1 MNLPRLTAAFAS
13 FALFAACSADPPA
26 EAPPQADPA
35 DAPAA
40 DEARITEES
49 ARANAFFE
57 AVFEEELSHS
67 PQFQAQLGIRDDYDQ
82 WDDLSE
88 SSADAAYQRAQ
99 RQLAEA
105 EDTIDFELLDEQT
118 ALSYELFRHEA
129 QRRIDT
135 YQWRHHSYMLTQMR
149 GMHAGVPTF
158 LINIHRIQDESDAEA
173 YIARLERVEPLFEQ
187 VHEQLDIRDEKGILP
202 PRFTFARVLD
212 GAGNV
217 IDGYP
222 FNDNGESPLY
232 EDFRNK
238 VEALSLPE
246 ARQNELLEQARA
258 ALLEH
263 VGPAYEKLMD
273 RVAAREEDAT
283 EDAGI
288 WKLPDGSDYYAF
300 ELERMTTTELS
311 AQEIHDIGLREVARI
326 HDEMREIMNVVEY
339 DGTLEEFFEFMRT
352 DEQFYYPDTDEGR
365 QAYLDGATDLI
376 NAFRDRL
383 DEAFTVTPRAEM
395 EVRAVE
401 PFRERTAGK
410 AFYQRASP
418 DGSRPGIYYANLYRM
433 EDMPIYQKEAL
444 AYHEGIPGHHMQIAI
459 AQELEGIPTFRRHI
473 HYQAYTE
480 GWALYS
486 EYFPKEMGFYED
498 PYSDFGRLAMELW
511 RAARL
516 VVDTGLHELQWTR
529 EEAIDYLVENTP
541 NPPGDAQNAIERYIV
556 IPGQATVYLIGMLRI
571 LDIRET
577 AREALGDDFDIR
589 EFHDAVLENGAMP
602 LDMLEEVVLE
612 RLGVR

>member
-238 VEALSLPE
+238 VEELSLPE

>member
-105 EDTIDFELLDEQT
+105 EDTIDVELLDEQT

-238 VEALSLPE
+238 VEELSLPE

>member
-1 MNLPRLTAAFAS
+1 MYLPRLTAIFVTFAV
-13 FALFAACSADPPA
+13 FAACSAEPPP
-26 EAPPQADPA
+26 EAPPQADSS
-35 DAPAA
+35 AA
-40 DEARITEES
+40 AAIDEARVAEAS
-49 ARANAFFE
+49 ARANAYFE
-57 AVFEEELSHS
+57 TVFAEELSHS
-67 PQFQAQLGIRDDYDQ
+67 PQRQAQLGIRDDYDE

-88 SSADAAYQRAQ
+88 TAAEAAYQRAQ

-105 EDTIDFELLDEQT
+105 GATIDADLLDEQT
-118 ALSYELFRHEA
+118 ALSYQLFRHEA

-135 YQWRHHSYMLTQMR
+135 YKWRHHSYMLTQMR
-149 GMHAGVPTF
+149 GMHAGVATF
-158 LINIHRIQDESDAEA
+158 LINIHRIEDESDAAA
-173 YIARLERVEPLFEQ
+173 YIARLERVAPLFEQ
-187 VHEQLDIRDEKGILP
+187 VRQQLDIRDEKGIVP
-202 PRFTFARVLD
+202 PRFTFAHVLD

-222 FNDNGESPLY
+222 FNDTGESPLY

-238 VEALSLPE
+238 VEALGLSD
-246 ARQNELLEQARA
+246 ARTRELVGQART
-258 ALLEH
+258 ALLAH
-263 VGPAYEKLMD
+263 VGPAYQKLMD
-273 RVAAREEDAT
+273 RVAVREGQAT
-283 EDAGI
+283 DEAGI
-288 WKLPDGSDYYAF
+288 WKLPDGSDYYTF
-300 ELERMTTTELS
+300 ELERMTTTELT
-311 AQEIHDIGLREVARI
+311 AQAIHDIGLREVARI
-326 HDEMREIMNVVEY
+326 HDEMHEIMATLGY

-365 QAYLDGATDLI
+365 QAYLDGATNLI

-383 DEAFTVTPRAEM
+383 DDAFAVKPRAEM

-410 AFYQRASP
+410 AFYQRATP

-433 EDMPIYQKEAL
+433 EDMPIYQKAAL

-486 EYFPKEMGFYED
+486 EFFPKEMGFYED

-541 NPPGDAQNAIERYIV
+541 NPRGDATKAIERYIV
-556 IPGQATVYLIGMLRI
+556 LPGQATVYLIGMRRI
-571 LDIRET
+571 LDIRES

-602 LDMLEEVVLE
+602 LDLLEEVVLK
-612 RLGVR
+612 RLDVG